1 MQLMASPLISKS
13 CCHDDV
19 NFTTLAERAI
29 TSGNCST
36 LHSRLCIAYSCIQGL
51 PLKQL
56 SIVFQALVISR
67 IQYAVSA
74 WGGFILAVWKRK
86 IDVFLLRA
94 YRFGFCGDISFDSLL
109 FSADQTLFK
118 SLRNIDHCLHPMLPE
133 VKAYHYNLR
142 DRGHDLV
149 LPMYRTSLFKKS
161 YLIRHLFET
170 V

>member
-1 MQLMASPLISKS
+1 MMS
-13 CCHDDV
+13 
-19 NFTTLAERAI
+19 
-29 TSGNCST
+29 
-36 LHSRLCIAYSCIQGL
+36 IAFFF
-51 PLKQL
+51 
-56 SIVFQALVISR
+56 FQALVISR

-86 IDVFLLRA
+86 IDVFLLQA

-118 SLRNIDHCLHPMLPE
+118 SLRSIDHCLHLMLPE

-149 LPMYRTSLFKKS
+149 L
-161 YLIRHLFET
+161 H